1 MSKFIV
7 FNTLSQASNY
17 IKRQRS
23 HYHSDGCGCCWSST
37 NYSINNNKVMQIDSG
52 ESMGDFYIETHV
64 LGRVKKRSMASQAV
78 AQDSEDSISVKYH
91 SMLLWWDNLRA
102 LYDQTHA
109 VKSRLC
115 LLFTSV
121 FYLLKTNTMKQLF
134 FIILS
139 IILMLTSV
147 YSLFTV
153 TTNNEII
160 GSIVAF
166 ILSSGLGL
174 VSVLDANYETK
185 HNRL

>member
-1 MSKFIV
+1 
-7 FNTLSQASNY
+7 
-17 IKRQRS
+17 
-23 HYHSDGCGCCWSST
+23 
-37 NYSINNNKVMQIDSG
+37 
-52 ESMGDFYIETHV
+52 
-64 LGRVKKRSMASQAV
+64 
-78 AQDSEDSISVKYH
+78 
-91 SMLLWWDNLRA
+91 
-102 LYDQTHA
+102 
-109 VKSRLC
+109 
-115 LLFTSV
+115 
-121 FYLLKTNTMKQLF
+121 MKQLF

-174 VSVLDANYETK
+174 VSVLDANYELK